1 MPIDGVVSDVEG
13 STPVKQRLHMTPLFS
28 PDRAK
33 VDRDNV
39 PARRLNRIASHPIVH
54 RSVSETLSSPRSFSQ
69 RMAAPT
75 SRPLSPSSQG
85 QRLAETPMAR
95 KGHRPTTAS
104 EASLLWSPVASRA
117 TESAIEKRLMRES
130 SASVGRGPDAND
142 DCTTAGSAAAT
153 ALGPA
158 ALASTA
164 VTYGPRRTLAAVGLL

>member
-1 MPIDGVVSDVEG
+1 MPIDDVVDDVEG
-13 STPVKQRLHMTPLFS
+13 STPVKQLYSTPLFS

-39 PARRLNRIASHPIVH
+39 PARRPNRIASHPIIH

-69 RMAAPT
+69 RIVAPT

-85 QRLAETPMAR
+85 QRLAETPLAH

-130 SASVGRGPDAND
+130 SASVGRGSEPND
-142 DCTTAGSAAAT
+142 DRTSAAAS

-158 ALASTA
+158 ALASTP